1 MGQATCEVFNIVE
14 ASCKCCDILREKHSA
29 EVIEVLKNNEISTG
43 RGLNQEMSLKR
54 PRDTCWS
61 SHYGALVTLIHM
73 FSSVIDVIE
82 TIIEDGLDSDQRA
95 ETNILIGFLQ
105 TFEFMFD
112 LHLMK
117 GVLGISNELSQAL
130 QQEDQII
137 VNAMKLVDISKKRL

>member
-1 MGQATCEVFNIVE
+1 MQPFFNLVAKIFNIVG
-14 ASCKCCDILREKHSA
+14 ASCKDRDILREKPSV

-54 PRDTCWS
+54 PGDIRWS
-61 SHYGALVTLIHM
+61 SHYGALVNLIHM

-82 TIIEDGLDSDQRA
+82 TITEDGLDSNQRTEA
-95 ETNILIGFLQ
+95 TILIGLLQ
-105 TFEFMFD
+105 TFEFVFD

-130 QQEDQII
+130 Q
-137 VNAMKLVDISKKRL
+137 